1 MPVSLLG
8 PSLQSQGVGYTT
20 RVMSSDPG
28 FLDAQDSMK
37 MPVVTV
43 TPTAS
48 GYLALKLGYST

>member
-1 MPVSLLG
+1 MSLLG

-20 RVMSSDPG
+20 GVMSSDPG